1 MCETCETS
9 SQPCLRPHVSCPV
22 TSPPPAGL
30 VVLGMLCF
38 YWGEAQVQQL
48 HKDWDSLLSQT
59 LLYMPSV
66 LHIVYTNVL
75 ATVYRTVARSLTEY
89 GE

>member
-1 MCETCETS
+1 
-9 SQPCLRPHVSCPV
+9 
-22 TSPPPAGL
+22 
-30 VVLGMLCF
+30 MLCF
-38 YWGEAQVQQL
+38 YWAEAQVQHL

-59 LLYMPSV
+59 LLFMPSV

-75 ATVYRTVARSLTEY
+75 ATVYKTVARSLTEY

>member
-1 MCETCETS
+1 MQE
-9 SQPCLRPHVSCPV
+9 
-22 TSPPPAGL
+22 
-30 VVLGMLCF
+30 
-38 YWGEAQVQQL
+38 L

-59 LLYMPSV
+59 WLYMPSV

-75 ATVYRTVARSLTEY
+75 ATGYKTVAQALTEF

>member
-1 MCETCETS
+1 
-9 SQPCLRPHVSCPV
+9 
-22 TSPPPAGL
+22 
-30 VVLGMLCF
+30 MLCF
-38 YWGEAQVQQL
+38 YWGEAQVQEL

-75 ATVYRTVARSLTEY
+75 ATVYKTVAQSLTEY

>member
-1 MCETCETS
+1 MT
-9 SQPCLRPHVSCPV
+9 
-22 TSPPPAGL
+22 G
-30 VVLGMLCF
+30 F

-48 HKDWDSLLSQT
+48 NKDWDSLLSQT
-59 LLYMPSV
+59 LIYMPSV

-75 ATVYRTVARSLTEY
+75 ATVYRTVALSLTEF